1 MSAVEILQNTGR
13 SESPAKPKDSA
24 NVPLEEAN
32 EGREA
37 AMETEDPLPVA
48 QEDVT
53 KIPVKPE
60 PKTKVSDSGE
70 ESTVKTEE
78 LSIKPEDVNKAL
90 STKPDDDTK
99 VLSIRT
105 EDTVALSIK
114 PEVLEGVVT
123 EVMVKEE
130 QELQEQALEKEKK
143 LAEDQEKLWKQMT
156 DEDRNQRYQRLKFLL
171 SKSNMY
177 TQYLIDRMD
186 RQTEEEKKKRERQ
199 LKRLKK
205 KEDKL
210 KEQQAKEQEM
220 VESSSQSSDVSETS
234 TRKSRKRKSDVLSPE
249 ATIATK
255 TPGKRSKKNVKT
267 KQTEPKTAVPNE
279 NKENTASSENTQG
292 ETSCNPGQKTTET
305 SDLTTMATTDNTT
318 DNAEPGS
325 ATLEEVG
332 EEVALPL
339 PRRMI
344 NGKETLEGQ
353 PLMFSGGVLRQY
365 QMDGYNWLKVLFENG
380 VNGIL
385 ADEMG
390 LGKTVQC
397 IALLAHLVA
406 MGVSGPFLVV
416 GPLSTV
422 PNWFNEFKRFTP
434 KVPVI
439 LYHGSKDERRSLR
452 SKMRVKHQIKK
463 NVEVQPVI
471 ITSYEIAMNDRTYLQ
486 HFDWK
491 YLIVDEG
498 HRLKNSH
505 CRLIRELRLYKTT
518 HRLLLTGTPLQ
529 NNLAELWSLLNFLLP
544 EIFDDLGSF
553 EAWFDVA
560 GIEGDAADER
570 IVAEEQRGNIISML
584 HQILTPF
591 MLRRLKSDVE
601 LLIPPKR
608 EVMVMAPLTSIQK
621 DYYSSIVDKTI
632 MDKIQKKYEDE
643 APVESD
649 AKGRPKRR
657 STKNKVNYS
666 LMVEDPKDEAPKKNR
681 KAEYE
686 EDLEAWVQTVIEA
699 QEERSAASKKEVKDK
714 KAEITIKM
722 QNSMM
727 QLRKCCS
734 HPYLLEHPIDAD
746 SGHLIADE
754 TLVKNSGK
762 MLMLDRLLPELK
774 KRGHKVLIFSQM
786 TKMLNILESY
796 CEIRNYKYCRLDGSR
811 SVENRGEQIQSF
823 NEDDDMFLFLV
834 STRAGGLGINL
845 TAADTVIIY
854 DSDWNP
860 QCDLQAQD
868 RCHRIGQTKPVLVYR
883 FVTANTIDQRIV
895 ERAAAKR
902 KLEKLIIHKGKFKTG
917 MNEFSTSLK
926 PISAPEL
933 LELLRSRDHEAVVQ
947 GSEKNVISNKD
958 LDNLLDR
965 SDLYQKLEKM
975 KGNKTTDTKKRK
987 SKAKDPVMESKT
999 FKVLET
1005 DDGGFTNQTE
1015 EETSSQLTECESEQ
1029 T

>member
-32 EGREA
+32 EGRDA
-37 AMETEDPLPVA
+37 AMETEDPLPNV
-48 QEDVT
+48 QEEVT
-53 KIPVKPE
+53 KIPIKTE
-60 PKTKVSDSGE
+60 PKTDMSESGE
-70 ESTVKTEE
+70 ESNVKTEE
-78 LSIKPEDVNKAL
+78 LSIKPEDVTEAL
-90 STKPDDDTK
+90 SIKPEDVTEA
-99 VLSIRT
+99 LSIKPGDVT
-105 EDTVALSIK
+105 ETLSIK

-130 QELQEQALEKEKK
+130 QELQEQAMEKEKK

-199 LKRLKK
+199 QKRLKK

-210 KEQQAKEQEM
+210 KEQQAKEQEV

-234 TRKSRKRKSDVLSPE
+234 TRKSRKRKSDLMSPE
-249 ATIATK
+249 AVNTPK
-255 TPGKRSKKNVKT
+255 TPGKRSKKSAKT
-267 KQTEPKTAVPNE
+267 KQTEQTTAAPSE
-279 NKENTASSENTQG
+279 DKENEATSDNTQG
-292 ETSCNPGQKTTET
+292 EASGNTGQKTTDT
-305 SDLTTMATTDNTT
+305 SDRTTMATTDDTT
-318 DNAEPGS
+318 EKAEPGS
-325 ATLEEVG
+325 ATTEELG
-332 EEVALPL
+332 EEEATSHFPRAALL
-339 PRRMI
+339 PPKG
-344 NGKETLEGQ
+344 N
-353 PLMFSGGVLRQY
+353 LRACFNDLLSLQ
-365 QMDGYNWLKVLFENG
+365 VLFENG

-422 PNWFNEFKRFTP
+422 PNWYNEFKRFTP

-439 LYHGSKDERRSLR
+439 LYHGSKDERRNLR
-452 SKMRVKHQIKK
+452 NKMRVKHQIKK

-471 ITSYEIAMNDRTYLQ
+471 ITSYEIAMNDRTYMQ

-553 EAWFDVA
+553 EAWFDVT

-608 EVMVMAPLTSIQK
+608 EVMVMAPLTSMQK

-657 STKNKVNYS
+657 STKNKINYR
-666 LMVEDPKDEAPKKNR
+666 LMVEDPKDEAPKKNK
-681 KAEYE
+681 KAAYE
-686 EDLEAWVQTVIEA
+686 EDLEAWVQTMIEA
-699 QEERSAASKKEVKDK
+699 EEERSAVNKKEVKDK
-714 KAEITIKM
+714 KAQITIKM

-811 SVENRGEQIQSF
+811 SVENRGEQIESF
-823 NEDDDMFLFLV
+823 NEDANMFLFLV

-933 LELLRSRDHEAVVQ
+933 LELLRSRDHEAVIQ

-975 KGNKTTDTKKRK
+975 KGNKTTDTKRRK
-987 SKAKDPVMESKT
+987 SKAKDPVIESKT

-1005 DDGGFTNQTE
+1005 HEGGFTNQAE
-1015 EETSSQLTECESEQ
+1015 EETSSQLTESEIVQ

>member
-1 MSAVEILQNTGR
+1 MSAVEVLQTAGR
-13 SESPAKPKDSA
+13 SDSPAKPKDSA
-24 NVPLEEAN
+24 DVPVEEAN
-32 EGREA
+32 EGRDP
-37 AMETEDPLPVA
+37 METEDPLPNVE
-48 QEDVT
+48 EDVT
-53 KIPVKPE
+53 KILVKME
-60 PKTKVSDSGE
+60 PRTEMADSGGD
-70 ESTVKTEE
+70 STVKTEE
-78 LSIKPEDVNKAL
+78 LSIKPEDV
-90 STKPDDDTK
+90 
-99 VLSIRT
+99 T
-105 EDTVALSIK
+105 EALSIK
-114 PEVLEGVVT
+114 PEIREGVVT
-123 EVMVKEE
+123 EEMVKEE
-130 QELQEQALEKEKK
+130 QELQSQAIEKEKK

-186 RQTEEEKKKRERQ
+186 RQTEEEKKKKERQ

-210 KEQQAKEQEM
+210 KEQQTKEQEA

-234 TRKSRKRKSDVLSPE
+234 TRRSRKRKSDLMAPE
-249 ATIATK
+249 PVSSTK
-255 TPGKRSKKNVKT
+255 TPGKKSKRNTKT
-267 KQTEPKTAVPNE
+267 EQTTATPSE
-279 NKENTASSENTQG
+279 DKENSATSDNTQ
-292 ETSCNPGQKTTET
+292 EEPSVKAGQKTTET
-305 SDLTTMATTDNTT
+305 SDRTAIATTEDTT
-318 DNAEPGS
+318 EKAGPGS
-325 ATLEEVG
+325 STTEEVG
-332 EEVALPL
+332 EDNEEELPI

-344 NGKETLEGQ
+344 GGQEALAGQ

-365 QMDGYNWLKVLFENG
+365 QMNGYNWLKVLFENG

-422 PNWFNEFKRFTP
+422 PNWYSEFKRFTP

-439 LYHGSKDERRSLR
+439 LYHGTKDERRTLR
-452 SKMRVKHQIKK
+452 NKMRVKHKIKT

-471 ITSYEIAMNDRTYLQ
+471 ITSYEIAMNDRTFMQ

-570 IVAEEQRGNIISML
+570 IVAEEQKGNIISML

-608 EVMVMAPLTSIQK
+608 EVMVIAPLTTMQK

-632 MDKIQKKYEDE
+632 MDKIQMKYEDA
-643 APVESD
+643 APVETD
-649 AKGRPKRR
+649 ARGRPKRR
-657 STKNKVNYS
+657 STKNKINYNM
-666 LMVEDPKDEAPKKNR
+666 MVEDPKDEGPKKNK
-681 KAEYE
+681 KAAYE
-686 EDLEAWVQTVIEA
+686 EDLESWVHTVIDA
-699 QEERSAASKKEVKDK
+699 QEERSAANKKKVKEK
-714 KAEITIKM
+714 KAEINIKM

-734 HPYLLEHPIDAD
+734 HPYLLEHPIDAA

-774 KRGHKVLIFSQM
+774 RRGHKVLIFSQM
-786 TKMLNILESY
+786 TRMLNILESY
-796 CEIRNYKYCRLDGSR
+796 CEIRNYEYCRLDGSR
-811 SVENRGEQIQSF
+811 SVEDRGEQIKTF
-823 NEDDDMFLFLV
+823 NEDPNVFLFLV

-868 RCHRIGQTKPVLVYR
+868 RCHRIGQTRPVLVYR

-933 LELLRSRDHEAVVQ
+933 LELLRSRDHEAIVQ

-958 LDNLLDR
+958 LENLLDR
-965 SDLYQKLEKM
+965 SDLVRKFEVM
-975 KGNKTTDTKKRK
+975 KGKSADQKKRK

-1005 DDGGFTNQTE
+1005 DDGYYTKQV
-1015 EETSSQLTECESEQ
+1015 EETSSQPTEAQSGE